1 MGCDIKV
8 LVNNYVEGKLQTQ
21 EQTLL
26 KNTDEDV
33 DINRAV
39 ELITQL
45 PKAERTKLA
54 ALFRAA
60 RVQALKESD
69 VKKHEFISN
78 TTVLQQQYY

>member
-8 LVNNYVEGKLQTQ
+8 LVNNYVDGKLQTQ

-26 KNTDEDV
+26 KYTDENI

-45 PKAERTKLA
+45 PKA
-54 ALFRAA
+54 
-60 RVQALKESD
+60 
-69 VKKHEFISN
+69 
-78 TTVLQQQYY
+78 

>member
-8 LVNNYVEGKLQTQ
+8 LVNNYVDGKLQTQ

-26 KNTDEDV
+26 KNTDENI

-45 PKAERTKLA
+45 PKA
-54 ALFRAA
+54 
-60 RVQALKESD
+60 
-69 VKKHEFISN
+69 
-78 TTVLQQQYY
+78 

>member
-8 LVNNYVEGKLQTQ
+8 LVNNYVDGKLQTQ

-26 KNTDEDV
+26 KNTDENI

-54 ALFRAA
+54 NLF
-60 RVQALKESD
+60 
-69 VKKHEFISN
+69 
-78 TTVLQQQYY
+78 